1 MQYASG
7 LGGWGGKT
15 FLGREFKNLLNDIKN
30 VLKLEEIIW
39 KTDYAQFINK
49 G

>member
-1 MQYASG
+1 MPVV
-7 LGGWGGKT
+7 WGGGD
-15 FLGREFKNLLNDIKN
+15 FLRREFKNLLNEKKN
-30 VLKLEEIIW
+30 VLKLEEIMW